1 MIPGSVLFLTSPQ
14 PHLWLG
20 GIISTSLSH
29 CKVWFFVLTKKA
41 KSFKNK
47 YHI

>member
-1 MIPGSVLFLTSPQ
+1 MIAGSVLFLTSPL
-14 PHLWLG
+14 PHLWPG
-20 GIISTSLSH
+20 GIFASSLSH
-29 CKVWFFVLTKKA
+29 CEVWFFVKKP